1 MANPRNTV
9 AYDDIGSLTATYLID
24 NSTITYDVT
33 KVGGSAQV
41 GLAVTIS
48 ANKTVAL
55 AADAQSVHGRL
66 QVVEADNKATVQ
78 VAGYMKLPGGT
89 SATLTPGTRVVGAL
103 LVAAKGYVRSV
114 AAATLAEVVVSRGE
128 IIDATDT
135 ANVVV
140 KL

>member
-9 AYDDIGSLTATYLID
+9 AFDDIGSLTATYLID

-33 KVGGSAQV
+33 KVGGSAQI

-55 AADAQSVHGRL
+55 VGDAGAVHGRL
-66 QVVEADNKATVQ
+66 QLVEADNKATVQ
-78 VAGYMKLPGGT
+78 VDGYMKLPGGT

-114 AAATLAEVVVSRGE
+114 AAATLAEVAAGRGE

-140 KL
+140 NL